1 MSNAKAIAD
10 KAKAAIANGGGAEK
24 SKEIVPIPQTLKGLK
39 TTDIYKIFDLY
50 SLQIAQLVP
59 KHLDPERVLKIF
71 ATQVRR
77 NPAIAECTTES
88 VLGAL
93 MQCAELGFMP
103 SPALQQVYF
112 IPRKNKYNQGRKELE
127 FQLGYQGL
135 IDLAMRSDRISN
147 IRARVVYEKDLFD
160 VVMGLDESITH
171 KPNLSGD
178 RGFPILAY
186 AVIEYKDG
194 GKYPEIMTADEI
206 KKVREVSE
214 SKDSTFSP
222 WNNWPT
228 EMWRKTVLRRALKY
242 APKSTDYAMLDAIGR
257 DGAVTVMDDKGDLVH
272 KNIAET
278 DYVELPIEADTPEEK
293 TAIATSKPAT
303 PVQLAT
309 IRKYA
314 GELTGKLDDKDAA
327 DLEDFLAGEAKTFE
341 EANSWIEFLAKKRK

>member
-1 MSNAKAIAD
+1 MSNPKAIAE
-10 KAKAAIANGGGAEK
+10 KAKAAIANGGGSEK

-39 TTDIYKIFDLY
+39 TTDINKIFDLY

-147 IRARVVYEKDLFD
+147 LRARVVYGNDQFD
-160 VVMGLDESITH
+160 VVMGLEETITH

-186 AVIEYKDG
+186 VVIEYKDG
-194 GKYPEIMTADEI
+194 GKYAEIMTADEI
-206 KKVREVSE
+206 EKVREVSE
-214 SKDSTFSP
+214 SKDSKFSP

-242 APKSTDYAMLDAIGR
+242 APKSTDYATMEAIGR
-257 DGAVTVMDDKGDLVH
+257 DGTVMDDKGELLQE
-272 KNIAET
+272 NIPEA
-278 DYVELPIEADTPEEK
+278 DYIELPNDQPEE
-293 TAIATSKPAT
+293 TAKIETSKTAT

-309 IRKYA
+309 ITKYA
-314 GELTGKLDDKDAA
+314 GELKGKLDDKDAA
-327 DLEDFLAGEAKTFE
+327 DLEDFLAGDEKTFE
-341 EANSWIEFLAKKRK
+341 DANSWIEFLAKKRK